1 MSGVR
6 EILVARHPE
15 TVANA
20 ERRFVGAGDSP
31 YTERGM
37 RQRDALA
44 AQIGA
49 WSPAALYVSPL
60 LRARAAAEA
69 VDPAATLTTVLDDLR
84 ELDFGEAEGLTW
96 EEIEQRGIPLTRLG
110 PGPVAPGGEPVE
122 AFGERVA
129 RAAVAMANG
138 HDRTAVITHAGV
150 MRRLLTL
157 WLDLPPEAGWRLHVP
172 NAAVA
177 VVRFT
182 GEHAALAELRPP
194 VE

>member
-15 TVANA
+15 TVANR
-20 ERRFVGAGDSP
+20 ELRFVGSGDSP
-31 YTERGM
+31 YTPRGA

-44 AQIGA
+44 AHIA
-49 WSPAALYVSPL
+49 SWAPRALYVSPRP
-60 LRARAAAEA
+60 RARSVAEA
-69 VDPAATLTTVLDDLR
+69 VDPGGTLTTVLDDLR

-96 EEIEQRGIPLTRLG
+96 EEIEARGIPITRLG
-110 PGPVAPGGEPVE
+110 PGPVARGGEAVE
-122 AFGERVA
+122 VFGERVA
-129 RAAVAMANG
+129 RAAAAIVDG
-138 HDRTAVITHAGV
+138 RGRTAVVTHAGV

-182 GEHAALAELRPP
+182 GDHAALAELRPP
-194 VE
+194 AE